1 MRDRLLG
8 GECTNQ
14 LSNFFE
20 GSNEEIKGRKSRC
33 PGFRILVPPLS
44 LSHSPDLSCVG
55 ARRATFLGRLLVQPS
70 HLFCCLMGPSLQGY
84 G

>member
-44 LSHSPDLSCVG
+44 LSHSPDLSCAGLEGQHSWVDYW
-55 ARRATFLGRLLVQPS
+55 F
-70 HLFCCLMGPSLQGY
+70 SLHTCSAA
-84 G
+84 